1 VFSLGFAY
9 IHTTDYKQHH
19 PAASTGSGSE
29 ARLMQVKPLAQQQ
42 YQQNAPLEAVQESG
56 AGSNAAPTSSTASA
70 DSSST
75 PTTKGTQTQQ
85 SSGSSGSSNQ
95 GTSGSSDKGVIR
107 NLLSK
112 LSL

>member
-75 PTTKGTQTQQ
+75 QTQQ